1 MLIVLDNLDSF
12 TYNLVQMFRQQS
24 DEVRVFRNNEIS
36 VRELLAQK
44 PGAIVLSPGPGRPEQ
59 AGVMP
64 ELIKAA
70 VRLDIPL
77 LGICLGHQAIAEA
90 FGGQVVPARR
100 IMHGKRSEIRHAGSG
115 ILCGVPNP
123 FKAVRYHS
131 LSVAEAGLPEEVEI
145 TCRSEDG
152 EIMGIRHW
160 NCVAE
165 GVQFQPE
172 SILSEYG
179 SLMVK
184 NFCDMTGA

>member
-24 DEVRVFRNNEIS
+24 DEVRVFRNNGIS

-100 IMHGKRSEIRHAGSG
+100 IMHGKRSEIRHSGSG

-123 FKAVRYHS
+123 FKAVRGRT
-131 LSVAEAGLPEEVEI
+131 AG
-145 TCRSEDG
+145 
-152 EIMGIRHW
+152 
-160 NCVAE
+160 
-165 GVQFQPE
+165 
-172 SILSEYG
+172 G
-179 SLMVK
+179 S
-184 NFCDMTGA
+184 